1 MIRQSHTVEHASWA
15 VMTVKVRVVHLHVLD
30 GIAVMLESLLANQAN
45 DDVCSCSQ
53 GHCHQL
59 VQRKILFSRA
69 RSGQRTMA
77 YCEKTARAHLIVAP
91 DVMRWRPGKSGAVA
105 FRNVL
110 LGSEHFQVAIGTH
123 IIEATFDLGC
133 NRTAVAVGA
142 HFCCI
147 NCGFRGCGF
156 SFGKLGC
163 KQRSIAGGAPVLK
176 AA

>member
-1 MIRQSHTVEHASWA
+1 MA
-15 VMTVKVRVVHLHVLD
+15 VMTVKVRVMHLHVLD

-45 DDVCSCSQ
+45 DDVCRCSQ

-69 RSGQRTMA
+69 WSGQRSIA
-77 YCEKTARAHLIVAP
+77 YCEKTARAHLCVAP
-91 DVMRWRPGKSGAVA
+91 ERMRWRPGKSGAVA
-105 FRNVL
+105 FHNVL
-110 LGSEHFQVAIGTH
+110 LGSEHFQVAIGTP
-123 IIEATFDLGC
+123 IIEATLDLGC

-142 HFCCI
+142 HFCCC

-156 SFGKLGC
+156 SCGKLGC
-163 KQRSIAGGAPVLK
+163 IQSSIAGGAPILK